1 VRRSAAA
8 LVLAGL
14 SGLLLTACGPTP
26 ASDRPGAGDGV
37 VEVVASTSVYGDIVS
52 RVGGDKVRVTSI
64 INRSSQDPHSY
75 EATTQD
81 KLAVSKADLVVE
93 NGGGYDDFLHKLA
106 QDTGLDEN
114 KLLNAVEVS
123 GLDSGAAGSAPP
135 DADGHADGHSHTGGG
150 FNEHVWYS
158 PAAMSRLADALAEKL
173 GALEPSSAG
182 DFRNNAAAMKKDLG
196 GLESKLSALQATA
209 AHGGVAVT
217 EPVPLYLLE
226 AAGLEN
232 WTPPEYSAAI
242 EAGSDVPPAV
252 LRSAVDVV
260 TSGGI
265 RLLAYNPQTEG
276 PQTLALKDAAVAA
289 GVPVVEFSETLPDGE
304 SYLQWMS
311 GNVDALA
318 KALGQG
324 GKTS

>member
-1 VRRSAAA
+1 MRRSAAA
-8 LVLAGL
+8 VLFAGL
-14 SGLLLTACGPTP
+14 SSLLLTACGPT
-26 ASDRPGAGDGV
+26 SGGDRPGAGDGV
-37 VEVVASTSVYGDIVS
+37 VDVVASTSVYGDI
-52 RVGGDKVRVTSI
+52 KVTSI
-64 INRSSQDPHSY
+64 INRTSQDPHSY

-81 KLAVSKADLVVE
+81 KLAVSKAELAIE

-106 QDTGLDEN
+106 EDTGLDEKN
-114 KLLNAVEVS
+114 LINAVEVS
-123 GLDSGAAGSAPP
+123 GLDSGGADSASASASTAAAP
-135 DADGHADGHSHTGGG
+135 DADGHSHAAGG

-182 DFRNNAAAMKKDLG
+182 DFGNNAAALKKELG
-196 GLESKLSALQATA
+196 GLETKLSALKTTA

-232 WTPPEYSAAI
+232 RTPAEYSAAI

-252 LRSAVDVV
+252 LRSAIDVV
-260 TSGGI
+260 KSGDI

-276 PQTLALKDAAVAA
+276 PQTRALKDAAVAA
-289 GVPVVEFSETLPDGE
+289 GVPVVDFSETLPEGE
-304 SYLQWMS
+304 GYLQWMS
-311 GNVDALA
+311 GNVDNLA
-318 KALGQG
+318 KALARR
-324 GKTS
+324 

>member
-1 VRRSAAA
+1 MSVRRSAAA

-14 SGLLLTACGPTP
+14 SSLLLTACGSTS
-26 ASDRPGAGDGV
+26 AGDRPGAGDGV
-37 VEVVASTSVYGDIVS
+37 VEVVASTSVYGDIAG

-64 INRSSQDPHSY
+64 INRTSQDPHSY

-81 KLAVSKADLVVE
+81 KLAVSKAELVVE

-106 QDTGLDEN
+106 TD
-114 KLLNAVEVS
+114 S
-123 GLDSGAAGSAPP
+123 GLADKNLLIAADASGLESGSA
-135 DADGHADGHSHTGGG
+135 AA

-158 PAAMSRLADALAEKL
+158 PTGMSRVADALAEKL
-173 GALEPSSAG
+173 GALEPSSAA
-182 DFRNNAAAMKKDLG
+182 DFRSNAAALKQELA
-196 GLESKLSALQATA
+196 GLDTRLAGLKASA
-209 AHGGVAVT
+209 AHAGVAVT
-217 EPVPLYLLE
+217 EPVPLYLLQ

-232 WTPPEYSAAI
+232 RTPAEYSAAI

-260 TSGGI
+260 KSGGI

-276 PQTLALKDAAVAA
+276 PQTRALKDAALAA
-289 GVPVVEFSETLPDGE
+289 GVPVVEFSETLPDGQ

-324 GKTS
+324 GTAS

>member
-1 VRRSAAA
+1 MRRSAAA
-8 LVLAGL
+8 VVLAAL
-14 SGLLLTACGPTP
+14 SSLLLTACGPT
-26 ASDRPGAGDGV
+26 SGGDRPGAGDGV
-37 VEVVASTSVYGDIVS
+37 VEVVASTSVYGDIARS
-52 RVGGDKVRVTSI
+52 VGGGKVRVTSI
-64 INRSSQDPHSY
+64 INRTSQDPHSY

-81 KLAVSKADLVVE
+81 KLAVSKAELVVE

-106 QDTGLDEN
+106 EDTGLQDKN
-114 KLLNAVEVS
+114 LLNAVEAS
-123 GLDSGAAGSAPP
+123 GLASEAAGSASP
-135 DADGHADGHSHTGGG
+135 DADGHSHTPGG

-158 PAAMSRLADALAEKL
+158 PAAMGRLADALADKL

-182 DFRNNAAAMKKDLG
+182 DFRSNAAALKQELA
-196 GLESKLSALQATA
+196 GLDTRLSGLKATA

-232 WTPPEYSAAI
+232 RTPPEYSAAI
-242 EAGSDVPPAV
+242 ESGSDVPPAV

-260 TSGGI
+260 KSGGI

-289 GVPVVEFSETLPDGE
+289 GVPVVDFSETLPEGKG
-304 SYLQWMS
+304 YLQWMS

-318 KALGQG
+318 KALGQR
-324 GKTS
+324 

>member
-1 VRRSAAA
+1 MRRSAAA
-8 LVLAGL
+8 VVLAGL
-14 SGLLLTACGPTP
+14 SSLLLTACGPT
-26 ASDRPGAGDGV
+26 SGGERPGAGDGV
-37 VEVVASTSVYGDIVS
+37 VEVVASTSVYGDIVRS
-52 RVGGDKVRVTSI
+52 VGGGKVRVTSI
-64 INRSSQDPHSY
+64 INRTSQDPHSY

-81 KLAVSKADLVVE
+81 KLAVSKAELVVE

-106 QDTGLDEN
+106 QDTGLQDKN
-114 KLLNAVEVS
+114 LLNAVDAS
-123 GLDSGAAGSAPP
+123 GLASAPGSASP
-135 DADGHADGHSHTGGG
+135 DADGHSHAPAG

-158 PAAMSRLADALAEKL
+158 TAAMGRLADALAEKL

-182 DFRNNAAAMKKDLG
+182 EFRNNAAALKQELA
-196 GLESKLSALQATA
+196 GLDTRLSGLKATA

-232 WTPPEYSAAI
+232 RTPPEYSAAI
-242 EAGSDVPPAV
+242 ESGSDVPPAV

-260 TSGGI
+260 KSGGI

-289 GVPVVEFSETLPDGE
+289 GVPVVDFSETLPDGKG
-304 SYLQWMS
+304 YLQWMS
-311 GNVDALA
+311 DNVDALA
-318 KALGQG
+318 KALGQR
-324 GKTS
+324 

>member
-1 VRRSAAA
+1 MRRSAAA

-14 SGLLLTACGPTP
+14 SSLLLTACGSTS
-26 ASDRPGAGDGV
+26 AGDRPGAGDGV
-37 VEVVASTSVYGDIVS
+37 VEVVASTSVYGDIAG

-64 INRSSQDPHSY
+64 INRTSQDPHSY

-81 KLAVSKADLVVE
+81 KLAVSKAELVVE

-106 QDTGLDEN
+106 TD
-114 KLLNAVEVS
+114 S
-123 GLDSGAAGSAPP
+123 GLADKNLLIAADASGLESGSA
-135 DADGHADGHSHTGGG
+135 AA

-158 PAAMSRLADALAEKL
+158 PTGMSRVADALAEKL
-173 GALEPSSAG
+173 GALEPSSAA
-182 DFRNNAAAMKKDLG
+182 DFRSNAAALKQEFA
-196 GLESKLSALQATA
+196 GLDTRLAGLKASA
-209 AHGGVAVT
+209 AHAGVAVT
-217 EPVPLYLLE
+217 EPVPLYLLQ

-232 WTPPEYSAAI
+232 RTPAEYSAAI

-260 TSGGI
+260 KSGGI

-276 PQTLALKDAAVAA
+276 PQTRALKDAALAA
-289 GVPVVEFSETLPDGE
+289 GVPVVEFSETLPDGQ

-324 GKTS
+324 GTAS

>member
-8 LVLAGL
+8 VVLAGI
-14 SGLLLTACGPTP
+14 SSLLLTACGPT
-26 ASDRPGAGDGV
+26 SGGDRPGAGDGV
-37 VEVVASTSVYGDIVS
+37 VEVVASTSVYGDIVRS
-52 RVGGDKVRVTSI
+52 VGGGKVRVTSI
-64 INRSSQDPHSY
+64 INRTSQDPHSY

-81 KLAVSKADLVVE
+81 KLAVSKAELVVE

-106 QDTGLDEN
+106 QDTGLQDKN
-114 KLLNAVEVS
+114 LLNAVDAS
-123 GLDSGAAGSAPP
+123 GLASAAGSASP
-135 DADGHADGHSHTGGG
+135 DADGHSHAPAG

-158 PAAMSRLADALAEKL
+158 TAAMGRLADALADKL

-182 DFRNNAAAMKKDLG
+182 DFRNNAAALKQKLA
-196 GLESKLSALQATA
+196 GLDTRLSGLKATA

-232 WTPPEYSAAI
+232 RTPPEYSAAI
-242 EAGSDVPPAV
+242 ESGSDVPPAV

-260 TSGGI
+260 KSGGI

-289 GVPVVEFSETLPDGE
+289 GVPVVDFSETLPEGKG
-304 SYLQWMS
+304 YLEWMS
-311 GNVDALA
+311 DNVDALA
-318 KALGQG
+318 KALGQR
-324 GKTS
+324 

>member
-1 VRRSAAA
+1 MRRSAAA
-8 LVLAGL
+8 VLLAGL
-14 SGLLLTACGPTP
+14 SSLLLTACGPT
-26 ASDRPGAGDGV
+26 SGGDRPGAGDGV
-37 VEVVASTSVYGDIVS
+37 VDVVASTSVYGDIA
-52 RVGGDKVRVTSI
+52 RTVGGDKVKVTSI
-64 INRSSQDPHSY
+64 INRTSQDPHSY

-81 KLAVSKADLVVE
+81 KLAVSKAELVVE

-106 QDTGLDEN
+106 EDTGLAEKN
-114 KLLNAVEVS
+114 LLNAVEVS
-123 GLDSGAAGSAPP
+123 GLDSGAAGSASPSVSAST
-135 DADGHADGHSHTGGG
+135 DADGHSHAAGG

-182 DFRNNAAAMKKDLG
+182 DFRNNAAALKKELG
-196 GLESKLSALQATA
+196 GLETKLTALKASA

-232 WTPPEYSAAI
+232 RTPAEYTAAI

-252 LRSAVDVV
+252 LRSAIDVV
-260 TSGGI
+260 KSGDI

-276 PQTLALKDAAVAA
+276 PQTRALKDAAVVA
-289 GVPVVEFSETLPDGE
+289 GVPVVDFSETLPEGE
-304 SYLQWMS
+304 GYLQWMS
-311 GNVDALA
+311 GNVDNLA
-318 KALGQG
+318 KALARR
-324 GKTS
+324 

>member
-1 VRRSAAA
+1 MSVRRSAAA

-14 SGLLLTACGPTP
+14 SSLLLTACGSTS
-26 ASDRPGAGDGV
+26 AGDRPGAGDGV
-37 VEVVASTSVYGDIVS
+37 VEVVASTSVYGDIAG

-64 INRSSQDPHSY
+64 INRTSQDPHSY

-81 KLAVSKADLVVE
+81 KLAVSKAELVVE

-106 QDTGLDEN
+106 TD
-114 KLLNAVEVS
+114 S
-123 GLDSGAAGSAPP
+123 GLADKNLLIAADASGLESGSA
-135 DADGHADGHSHTGGG
+135 AA

-158 PAAMSRLADALAEKL
+158 PTGMSRVADALAEKL
-173 GALEPSSAG
+173 GALEPSSAA
-182 DFRNNAAAMKKDLG
+182 DFRSNAAALKQELA
-196 GLESKLSALQATA
+196 GLDTRLAGLKASA
-209 AHGGVAVT
+209 AHAGVAVT
-217 EPVPLYLLE
+217 EPVPLYLLQ

-232 WTPPEYSAAI
+232 RTPAEYSAAI

-260 TSGGI
+260 KSGGI

-276 PQTLALKDAAVAA
+276 PQTRALKDAALAA
-289 GVPVVEFSETLPDGE
+289 GVPVVEFSETLPDGQ

-324 GKTS
+324 GKAS

>member
-1 VRRSAAA
+1 MRRSAAA
-8 LVLAGL
+8 VVLAGL
-14 SGLLLTACGPTP
+14 SSLLLTACGPT
-26 ASDRPGAGDGV
+26 SGGERPGAGDGV
-37 VEVVASTSVYGDIVS
+37 VEVVASTSVYGDIVRS
-52 RVGGDKVRVTSI
+52 VGGGKVRVTSI
-64 INRSSQDPHSY
+64 INRTSQDPHSY

-81 KLAVSKADLVVE
+81 KLAVSKAELVVE

-106 QDTGLDEN
+106 QDTGLQDKN
-114 KLLNAVEVS
+114 LLNAVDAS
-123 GLDSGAAGSAPP
+123 GLASAPGSASP
-135 DADGHADGHSHTGGG
+135 DADGHSHAPAG

-158 PAAMSRLADALAEKL
+158 TAAMGRLADALADKL

-182 DFRNNAAAMKKDLG
+182 DFRNNAAALKQELA
-196 GLESKLSALQATA
+196 GLDTRLSGLKAAA

-232 WTPPEYSAAI
+232 RTPPEYSAAI
-242 EAGSDVPPAV
+242 ESGSDVPPAV

-260 TSGGI
+260 KSGGI

-289 GVPVVEFSETLPDGE
+289 GVPVVDFSETLPDGKG
-304 SYLQWMS
+304 YLQWMS
-311 GNVDALA
+311 DNVDALA
-318 KALGQG
+318 KALGQR
-324 GKTS
+324 

>member
-1 VRRSAAA
+1 MRRSAAA
-8 LVLAGL
+8 VVLAGL
-14 SGLLLTACGPTP
+14 SSLLLTACGPT
-26 ASDRPGAGDGV
+26 SGGDRPGAGDGV
-37 VEVVASTSVYGDIVS
+37 VEVVASTSVYGDIVRS
-52 RVGGDKVRVTSI
+52 VGGDKVRVTSI
-64 INRSSQDPHSY
+64 INRTSQDPHSY

-81 KLAVSKADLVVE
+81 KLAVSKAELVVE

-106 QDTGLDEN
+106 QDTGLQDKN
-114 KLLNAVEVS
+114 LLNAVDTS
-123 GLDSGAAGSAPP
+123 GLASAAGSASP
-135 DADGHADGHSHTGGG
+135 DADGHSHAPAG

-158 PAAMSRLADALAEKL
+158 TAAMGRLADALADKL

-182 DFRNNAAAMKKDLG
+182 DFRNNAAALKQKLA
-196 GLESKLSALQATA
+196 GLDTRLSGLKATA

-232 WTPPEYSAAI
+232 RTPPEYSAAI
-242 EAGSDVPPAV
+242 ESGSDVPPAV

-260 TSGGI
+260 KSGGI

-289 GVPVVEFSETLPDGE
+289 GVPVVDFSETLPEGKG
-304 SYLQWMS
+304 YLEWMS
-311 GNVDALA
+311 DNVDALA
-318 KALGQG
+318 KALGQR
-324 GKTS
+324 

>member
-1 VRRSAAA
+1 MRRSAAA
-8 LVLAGL
+8 VLLAGL
-14 SGLLLTACGPTP
+14 SSLLLTACGPTP
-26 ASDRPGAGDGV
+26 AGDRPAASDGTV
-37 VEVVASTSVYGDIVS
+37 DVVASTSVYGDLVRS
-52 RVGGDKVRVTSI
+52 VGGEKVRVTSI
-64 INRSSQDPHSY
+64 INRTSQDPHSY

-81 KLAVSKADLVVE
+81 KLAVSKAELVVE

-106 QDTGLDEN
+106 EDTGLDAKN
-114 KLLNAVEVS
+114 LLNAVDVS
-123 GLDSGAAGSAPP
+123 GLDSGASA
-135 DADGHADGHSHTGGG
+135 T

-182 DFRNNAAAMKKDLG
+182 DFRTNAAALKKGLG
-196 GLESKLSALQATA
+196 GLEARLTGLKASAAR
-209 AHGGVAVT
+209 GGVAVT

-226 AAGLEN
+226 AAGLQN
-232 WTPPEYSAAI
+232 RTPPEYSAAI

-260 TSGGI
+260 KSGNI

-276 PQTLALKDAAVAA
+276 PQTRALKDAAVAA
-289 GVPVVEFSETLPDGE
+289 GVPVVDFSETLPEGT

-311 GNVDALA
+311 GNVDNLA
-318 KALGQG
+318 KALNQG
-324 GKTS
+324 VKPR